1 MYITGDLHG
10 YIDISKLNSKRFP
23 QNSRLTKED
32 FVIIAGD
39 FGLVWDNKND
49 EKYWRKW
56 LNNKNF
62 TTLFIDGNHEN
73 HDMLDSYPVKYWNG
87 GKVHIINDSIIHLMR
102 GQVFTINGYKI
113 FTFGGAK
120 SHDKEHRRENF
131 NWWAREMPS
140 NEEYSEG
147 LKNLDKHNWEVDI
160 VITHT
165 CPSSTVRFLN
175 KALDNSSEVD
185 ELNNYLES
193 IKERLTYQKWYF
205 GHFHNDLKLPE
216 KQRLIYNSIEEL

>member
-32 FVIIAGD
+32 FVIITGD

-49 EKYWRKW
+49 EKYWLKW

-73 HDMLDSYPVKYWNG
+73 HDMLDSYPVEYWNG
-87 GKVHIINDSIIHLMR
+87 GKVHIINDSIVHLMR

-113 FTFGGAK
+113 FTLGGAQ
-120 SHDKEHRRENF
+120 SHDKEHRKENF

-140 NEEYSEG
+140 SEEYSEG

-165 CPSSTVRFLN
+165 CPSSTVHFLN
-175 KALDNSSEVD
+175 KALDISSEVD

>member
-56 LNNKNF
+56 LNYKNF

-87 GKVHIINDSIIHLMR
+87 GKVHIIYDSIIHLMR

-113 FTFGGAK
+113 FTFGGAQ

-140 NEEYSEG
+140 NEEYLEG
-147 LKNLDKHNWEVDI
+147 LKNLDKHDWEVDI

-165 CPSSTVRFLN
+165 CPSSTVHFLN
-175 KALDNSSEVD
+175 KALDISSEVD

-193 IKERLTYQKWYF
+193 IKERLTYQRWYF

-216 KQRLIYNSIEEL
+216 KHD

>member
-32 FVIIAGD
+32 LVIIAGD

-73 HDMLDSYPVKYWNG
+73 HNMLDSYPVEYWNG

-113 FTFGGAK
+113 FTFGGAN
-120 SHDKEHRRENF
+120 SHDKEHRRENY

-140 NEEYSEG
+140 KAFYLLILSRYGIERVLVPY
-147 LKNLDKHNWEVDI
+147 NLGDLGSIDDI
-160 VITHT
+160 NI
-165 CPSSTVRFLN
+165 
-175 KALDNSSEVD
+175 
-185 ELNNYLES
+185 ES
-193 IKERLTYQKWYF
+193 IGDNLTLLTR
-205 GHFHNDLKLPE
+205 H
-216 KQRLIYNSIEEL
+216 